1 MSDNEKHRELFVA
14 IIALLSRLDRDRDRA
29 IYWIDSS
36 ELESVKEKFSRLYS
50 DDKECE

>member
-1 MSDNEKHRELFVA
+1 MSDDEKHRELFVA
-14 IIALLSRLDRDRDRA
+14 IIALLSRLDRDRA
-29 IYWIDSS
+29 IYWIGSS

>member
-14 IIALLSRLDRDRDRA
+14 IIALLSRLDRDRA

-50 DDKECE
+50 DDGECE